1 MCMYVCACGEVTWRL
16 DAVGWG
22 AAMELLL
29 EMAGWCYDVTVG
41 GTSANL
47 EVLIRMGAMDPLDG
61 DRLSC
66 LVLNVT
72 WTWAWT
78 RSNRDWMLEV
88 NVC

>member
-1 MCMYVCACGEVTWRL
+1 M
-16 DAVGWG
+16 DVGG
-22 AAMELLL
+22 AMELRL

-72 WTWAWT
+72 WTWTGTWA
-78 RSNRDWMLEV
+78 RISNRDGMVEIK
-88 NVC
+88 VC